1 MANHAK
7 AIILLQKSNNER
19 MSSNRRKFFRQLG
32 STAALL
38 AAGQLHG
45 LAAQNETHII
55 AAPERDHGPADTIR
69 IAGIGM
75 GIQGYHD
82 VDAAL
87 RVPGVQL
94 VACCDLYTGRLEHAK
109 EMYGEQLFTTRR
121 YEEILDRK
129 DVDAV
134 IIATND
140 SWHKTISIEALKR
153 GKAVYCEKPMVH
165 KIEEGWD
172 VIRAQQASGKV
183 MQIGSQRVSSLGYA
197 KAKELYEAGEIGKI
211 NSIEATYNRQSALGA
226 WEYTIPLDASPKTVD
241 WERYEQQAKQ
251 KHAYEDKRFFW
262 WRNYREYGTGMA
274 GDLYVH
280 LLSGLHF
287 ITSSKGPSQIYSLG
301 ALTYWKDGRNV
312 PDVMSALMEYPET
325 KEHAAFQISLRVNF
339 VSGEGE
345 VERIRIVGTEGSMEV
360 SESKVTVKRRKM
372 PKAPGIGG
380 WDALGTYTKAMQQQL
395 LDTYNTKYAKEDR
408 MAQTLPD
415 ITWAAPPGYDFH
427 AAHLANFIDSVRTGK
442 PVVED
447 AVFGFRAAAPCLACN
462 ESYFQNKVIRWDGV
476 NMKLV

>member
-1 MANHAK
+1 MP
-7 AIILLQKSNNER
+7 
-19 MSSNRRKFFRQLG
+19 SNRRKFIRQIG

-38 AAGQLHG
+38 ASGQLKG
-45 LAAQNETHII
+45 LSAQGVIHTIPVPQTI
-55 AAPERDHGPADTIR
+55 YTSADPVR

-87 RVPGVQL
+87 KAPGVQL
-94 VACCDLYTGRLEHAK
+94 VACCDLYTGRLEHAR
-109 EMYGEQLFTTRR
+109 EMYGNQLFTTRR

-140 SWHKTISIEALKR
+140 SWHKPIAIEALKR

-165 KIEEGWD
+165 KIEEGWE
-172 VIRAQQASGKV
+172 VIRAQQQSGKP
-183 MQIGSQRVSSLGYA
+183 MQIGSQRVSSPGYA
-197 KAKELYEAGEIGKI
+197 KAKELYEEGEIGKI

-241 WERYEQQAKQ
+241 WERYELHASQ

-287 ITSSKGPSQIYSLG
+287 ITSSKGPSKIYSLG

-325 KEHAAFQISLRVNF
+325 KEHAAFQITLRVNF

-360 SESKVTVKRRKM
+360 GEDRVTVKRRKM

-380 WDALGTYTKAMQQQL
+380 WDSLGTYTKAMQQQL
-395 LDTYNTKYAKEDR
+395 LDAYDKKYAKGDR
-408 MAQTLPD
+408 SAQLLPD
-415 ITWAAPPGYDFH
+415 ITWAAPPGFNSH
-427 AAHLANFIDSVRTGK
+427 EAHLANFIESVRTGK

-462 ESYFQNKVIRWDGV
+462 ESYFQNKVIHWDGV
-476 NMKLV
+476 NMKLVEGK